1 MALTYRY
8 VGIFKDDLTD
18 KTMYLWDVLNDGV
31 MIDSK
36 RAIPVKNV
44 SPEVW
49 DSRQEAI
56 KASAEAKLINL
67 GFTPEEATL
76 ICLNHN

>member
-1 MALTYRY
+1 MALTYNY
-8 VGIFKDDLTD
+8 VGTLVDDLTD
-18 KTMYLWDVLNDGV
+18 ETMYIWDVFNNGV
-31 MIDSK
+31 MIDAK

-44 SPEVW
+44 SPDVW
-49 DSRQEAI
+49 DAQQKAI

-76 ICLNHN
+76 ICLNQN